1 MFVFIIGFLMGGAA
15 GAAIVL
21 ATSPQFQHQGENGHA
36 PEASVNT
43 FQKELKARVDGAII
57 VGKKAAAEKVSEL
70 DEMVKRRRGAVPEK
84 QA

>member
-1 MFVFIIGFLMGGAA
+1 MFAFIIGFLMGGAA

-21 ATSPQFQHQGENGHA
+21 ATSPKFQYQGENGQA
-36 PEASVNT
+36 TEALTHT
-43 FQKELKARVDGAII
+43 FKKEFKARIGEAII

-70 DEMVKRRRGAVPEK
+70 DGMVKRRRGAVPEE

>member
-1 MFVFIIGFLMGGAA
+1 MFAFIIGFLMGGAA

-21 ATSPQFQHQGENGHA
+21 ATSPQFQHQGENDQA
-36 PEASVNT
+36 PDASDHT
-43 FQKELKARVDGAII
+43 FKKELKARIDGAII

-70 DEMVKRRRGAVPEK
+70 DEMVKRRRGAVPEE